1 MAIPQFVAAGAVA
14 LASLSS
20 VLPGTGSLGVGSL
33 DTRSLTGAIPPAHVD
48 YVDSLTL
55 PDDLSFGGYP
65 VGGLSGIDF
74 DQATGEYVAIS
85 DNRGEAGPVRLY
97 TLGLPLEA
105 GKLTTARL
113 DSQVSLL
120 DTDGAP
126 YARRAADTESVRW
139 LPNRSGFVYTSEGE
153 AKIGRPGFIRE
164 AGTGGDFVRDIPL
177 PDYYAPRLDGNGTLV
192 AGIRDNLG
200 FEGMTLSPDGRRVIA
215 VSENAL
221 VQDGPA
227 ASTDRTSP
235 SRLLVLDRASG
246 ANLGEYVYPVDAVP
260 AGGMP
265 EATGVAEILADDDG
279 GYLTLERTMV
289 PGRGF
294 TGKVYWTTTEG
305 ADNVAGAPALS
316 GSERA
321 MRKELLF
328 DFASVTEDSDCI
340 EGITWG
346 PRLPDGSRS
355 LIVVADNNFGLA
367 GHTTF
372 HLLSVSK

>member
-1 MAIPQFVAAGAVA
+1 MTIPQLIAAGVVA
-14 LASLSS
+14 LASVSG
-20 VLPGTGSLGVGSL
+20 VLPGAGSLGTGSLDTGSL
-33 DTRSLTGAIPPAHVD
+33 AGATPPAHVG
-48 YVDSLTL
+48 YVDNLTI

-74 DQATGEYVAIS
+74 DRASGEFVAIS

-97 TLGLPLEA
+97 TLGLPLVD
-105 GKLTTARL
+105 GKLSTARF
-113 DSQVSLL
+113 DSMVSLL

-139 LPNRSGFVYTSEGE
+139 LPHQARYVYTSEGE
-153 AKIGRPGFIRE
+153 AKIGRPGFVRE
-164 AGTGGDFVRDIPL
+164 AGIGGEFVRDVPL
-177 PDYYAPRLDGNGTLV
+177 PDHFTPRLDDNGTLV
-192 AGIRDNLG
+192 SGIRDNLG
-200 FEGMTLSPDGRRVIA
+200 FEGMTLSADGRRVVA

-227 ASTDRTSP
+227 ASTDGTSP

-246 ANLGEYVYPVDAVP
+246 ADLGEFVYPVDAVP
-260 AGGMP
+260 PGGMP
-265 EATGVAEILADDDG
+265 EATGVAEILAADDG
-279 GYLTLERTMV
+279 AFLTLERTMI

-294 TGKVYWTTTEG
+294 TGKIYWTTTAG
-305 ADNVAGAPALS
+305 ADDVAGVPALT
-316 GSERA
+316 GSERP

-328 DFASVTEDSDCI
+328 DFGSVTEDSDCI

-355 LIVVADNNFGLA
+355 LVVVADNNFGLA
-367 GHTTF
+367 GRTTF
-372 HLLSVSK
+372 HLLSVSD